1 MKRNANLTTA
11 ASLVLACA
19 LVAAPVMAEEKAAVW
34 TGEAALG
41 FVMTS
46 GNTDTQSINAKGK
59 AVNERDMWRHSVA
72 VEALSTENNDATTAE
87 RYLLSGQSN
96 YKFKPRHYVFGLAN
110 YEDDRFSGY
119 DWRASEA
126 VGYGYRAID
135 DANLK
140 LDLEGGP
147 GARQSKMN
155 NGVRDNEA
163 MLRLAGNLDW
173 KVSDTS
179 SFTEVLTSE
188 IGQDTTISKSV
199 TGLKTQI
206 NGSLSMK
213 IAYTVKHTSDVP
225 VGIEK
230 VDRETGVMLVYGF

>member
-1 MKRNANLTTA
+1 MKQNKNMAK
-11 ASLVLACA
+11 VVA
-19 LVAAPVMAEEKAAVW
+19 LVIGGLLAGTAMAADKNGW

-46 GNTDTQSINAKGK
+46 GNTETQSINAKAK
-59 AVNERDMWRHSVA
+59 AVNERDMWRHSA
-72 VEALSTENNDATTAE
+72 AIEALNTETSDITTGE
-87 RYLLSGQSN
+87 RYLLSGQTN
-96 YKFKPRHYVFGLAN
+96 YKFKPRHYAFGLAA

-119 DWRASEA
+119 DWRASEV
-126 VGYGYRAID
+126 VGYGYRAIEES
-135 DANLK
+135 NLT
-140 LDLEGGP
+140 LDLEAGP
-147 GARQSKMN
+147 GARQSRLN
-155 NGVRDNEA
+155 NGTRDNEG
-163 MLRLAGNLDW
+163 MFRVAGNLDW

-179 SFTEVLTSE
+179 SFSQVLTSE
-188 IGQDTTISKSV
+188 IGSDTTISKSV

-213 IAYTVKHTSDVP
+213 IAHAIKHTSDVP